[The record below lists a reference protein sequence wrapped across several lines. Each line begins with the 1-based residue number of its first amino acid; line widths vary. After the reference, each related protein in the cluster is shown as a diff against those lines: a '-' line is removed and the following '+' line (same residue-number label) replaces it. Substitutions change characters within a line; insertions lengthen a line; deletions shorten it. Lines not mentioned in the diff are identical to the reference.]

1 MATNNDWNVI
11 YSYTRAQA
19 LADGVLIDVT
29 DHAKALGFRVPVAL
43 TDHLYN
49 GYVAFVPPGL
59 ESEGQSTAGRL
70 HDLLTLAMIA
80 ARISKGTDRV
90 TFKVDFLMNPNRKET
105 VEVIA
110 HIGPG
115 DDGAIPVLTLMLP
128 EDD

>member
-29 DHAKALGFRVPVAL
+29 DHAKALGFRVPVAV

-49 GYVAFVPPGL
+49 GYVAAVPPGL

-70 HDLLTLAMIA
+70 HDLLSLAMIA
-80 ARISKGTDRV
+80 ARSSKGTDRV
-90 TFKVDFLMNPNRKET
+90 TFKVDFLMNPRRKET

-115 DDGAIPVLTLMLP
+115 DDGASPVLTLMLP

>member
-1 MATNNDWNVI
+1 MASNNDWNFI

-29 DHAKALGFRVPVAL
+29 AQAKTLGFRVPVAV
-43 TDHLYN
+43 TDNLYN

-70 HDLLTLAMIA
+70 HDLLMLAMVA

-105 VEVIA
+105 AEVIA

-115 DDGAIPVLTLMLP
+115 DAREPVLTLMLP

>member
-1 MATNNDWNVI
+1 MARNNDWNVI

-29 DHAKALGFRVPVAL
+29 AQAKTLGFRVPVAV

-59 ESEGQSTAGRL
+59 KSEGQSTAGRL

-115 DDGAIPVLTLMLP
+115 DDGVIPALTLMLP
-128 EDD
+128 GDD

>member
-1 MATNNDWNVI
+1 MATNNDWHI
-11 YSYTRAQA
+11 IFSYTRAQA

-29 DHAKALGFRVPVAL
+29 DHAKALGFRVPVAV

-49 GYVAFVPPGL
+49 GYVAAVPPGL
-59 ESEGQSTAGRL
+59 ESHGQSTPGRL
-70 HDLLTLAMIA
+70 HDLLSLAMFA
-80 ARISKGTDRV
+80 ARISKGADRV

-128 EDD
+128 GDD

>member
-1 MATNNDWNVI
+1 MARNKDWNVI

-29 DHAKALGFRVPVAL
+29 NHAKALGFRVPVAV

-49 GYVAFVPPGL
+49 GYVAFVPSGL

-70 HDLLTLAMIA
+70 HDLLSLAMIA

-115 DDGAIPVLTLMLP
+115 DDGAIPVLTIMLP

>member
-1 MATNNDWNVI
+1 MATNNDWHVI

-29 DHAKALGFRVPVAL
+29 AQAKSLGFRVPVAV

-49 GYVAFVPPGL
+49 GYVTAVPPGL
-59 ESEGQSTAGRL
+59 ESEGQSTTGRL
-70 HDLLTLAMIA
+70 HDLLMLAMIA

-105 VEVIA
+105 IEVIA

-115 DDGAIPVLTLMLP
+115 DDGVIPVLTLMLP
-128 EDD
+128 GDD

>member
-29 DHAKALGFRVPVAL
+29 DHAKVLGFRVPVAV

-49 GYVAFVPPGL
+49 GYVAAVPPSL

-70 HDLLTLAMIA
+70 HDLLMLAMIA
-80 ARISKGTDRV
+80 ARTNKGTDRV
-90 TFKVDFLMNPNRKET
+90 SFKVDFLMNPNRKET

-115 DDGAIPVLTLMLP
+115 DAGEPVLTLMLP
-128 EDD
+128 GDD

>member
-1 MATNNDWNVI
+1 MAENNDCNVI
-11 YSYTRAQA
+11 FSYTRAQA

-29 DHAKALGFRVPVAL
+29 DEAKAHGFKVPVAV
-43 TDHLYN
+43 TDHLYH
-49 GYVAFVPPGL
+49 GYVEMVSGL
-59 ESEGQSTAGRL
+59 ESQGQSTAGRL
-70 HDLLTLAMIA
+70 HDLLSLAMFA
-80 ARISKGTDRV
+80 ARTSKGTDRV

-128 EDD
+128 GDD